1 MATPGQ
7 DNFDNKNSVEQ
18 NWGNNENNERNWF
31 RRTINSL
38 FWKEKAEKNE
48 VGENAGR
55 ETSNLMEDVGNEKLD
70 DLHNKIEFT
79 FEQQGIIEDTRDALD
94 DFFEAGKKEFS
105 DDIQPIDE
113 EDGKKINYE
122 AEVEALMNLEKFKN
136 RPLWVIRGIAQ
147 SSEKI
152 KDEIVNRKKQENPVA
167 KSLFR
172 IINRIMGT
180 EK

>member
-7 DNFDNKNSVEQ
+7 DNFDNKDSVEQ
-18 NWGNNENNERNWF
+18 NWRNNENNEKNWF

-38 FWKEKAEKNE
+38 FWKEKAEKDE
-48 VGENAGR
+48 VGKDIEGQ
-55 ETSNLMEDVGNEKLD
+55 TGNLIEDVGNKNLD

-79 FEQQGIIEDTRDALD
+79 FEQQGIIEDTKDALD
-94 DFFEAGKKEFS
+94 DFFDAGKKEFS
-105 DDIQPIDE
+105 DDIQPIDPE
-113 EDGKKINYE
+113 NGINYE
-122 AEVEALMNLEKFKN
+122 AEVEDLMNSDKFKN
-136 RPLWVIRGIAQ
+136 RPLWVIRGIAK